1 MQTVLLSGYTPMIW
15 FHNASS
21 SALATLAVGLISAV
35 SERDR
40 ARVAAVRSVIAT
52 GDHSCRGGSSV
63 ASGPCGAGP
72 EKPMVA
78 DAGARR

>member
-1 MQTVLLSGYTPMIW
+1 MNW

-21 SALATLAVGLISAV
+21 SALATPAVGLISAV

-40 ARVAAVRSVIAT
+40 ARPRRSALSSPLATTLAGAAAALRLHPVA
-52 GDHSCRGGSSV
+52 
-63 ASGPCGAGP
+63 PGP